1 MKKKF
6 WLSIFILIL
15 LTACGFKPMLSP
27 KDNFDFSIEVTD
39 AKGDNDIIKFIN
51 LELKKYQNSNKKI
64 YYISINLDYSK
75 KALSKNKSG
84 KILEFRTELITNVK
98 IKNKN
103 NEKII
108 SFTDTS
114 NMTNTNDNY
123 DQKVYER
130 NIKQNFAN
138 SIIKKLLMEIVLFN
152 DNQDK
157 WDRLH

>member
-51 LELKKYQNSNKKI
+51 LGLKKYQNINEDK
-64 YYISINLDYSK
+64 YYLSINLDYVK
-75 KALSKNKSG
+75 EPLSKDKSG
-84 KILEFRTELITNVK
+84 KILEFKIKLITNVK

-103 NEKII
+103 NEKMIF
-108 SFTDTS
+108 FTNES
-114 NMTNTNDNY
+114 NIRNTNDNY
-123 DQKVYER
+123 DLRAYER
-130 NIKQNFAN
+130 NIKENFAN
-138 SIIKKLLMEIVLFN
+138 TIIKNLIMEVIRFN

-157 WDRLH
+157 